1 MAQRVK
7 CLFRNHEDLRSD
19 PQHVLKGVEVNACG
33 PSAEGQRQGN
43 PAGLPGHTAELK
55 Q

>member
-1 MAQRVK
+1 MAQWVK
-7 CLFRNHEDLRSD
+7 SLFHNHEDPRSD
-19 PQHVLKGVEVNACG
+19 PQYLLKGEVNACG

-43 PAGLPGHTAELK
+43 PTGLTGHTAELK